1 MSIIFYDY
9 LIVLDEVES
18 EIKATAKTREE
29 KEELWQIVDETLH
42 HRIMDVI
49 LSRLPRESH
58 EEFLEKF
65 TQSPHDR
72 QLISYL
78 REKIKDDVEVII
90 HEEIAKL
97 KKEILS
103 EIRKKK

>member
-1 MSIIFYDY
+1 MSLVFYDH
-9 LIVLDEVES
+9 LIVLDEVDA
-18 EIKATAKTREE
+18 EIKTAAKTKEE
-29 KEELWQIVDETLH
+29 KEELWQIVDEIVH

-65 TQSPHDR
+65 TKSPHDR
-72 QLISYL
+72 ELISYL
-78 REKIKDDVEVII
+78 REKIKDDVEAII
-90 HEEIAKL
+90 HEEIQKL
-97 KKEILS
+97 KKEILA